1 MKKITLYGIF
11 SLFLT
16 NCASFT
22 LSNES
27 LINQLKSN
35 QKLKEVRNLSSL
47 GSSYPSNNLKRIE
60 CIDKKGNNVW
70 MYPDKNVSFIV
81 QKKSNHNKI
90 SIYFDTLILQ
100 NDTLFGLRSRI
111 LGGLRKIPI
120 NDVEKIS
127 INAEAARTEIIN
139 SPVNQ

>member
-35 QKLKEVRNLSSL
+35 QKLKEVRNLSSI

>member
-1 MKKITLYGIF
+1 
-11 SLFLT
+11 
-16 NCASFT
+16 
-22 LSNES
+22 
-27 LINQLKSN
+27 
-35 QKLKEVRNLSSL
+35 
-47 GSSYPSNNLKRIE
+47 
-60 CIDKKGNNVW
+60 